1 MAAAH
6 HHALETRG
14 KEKMMKT
21 GTMKFKIVFL
31 LMVLILVLG
40 GVWGIAGLRVPS
52 SRLVDF
58 DYEIRIH
65 DIPQGSREL
74 KVWLPLLAQ
83 TPYQEIKNIT
93 IEPQEHT
100 AIYYDPVY
108 QNKIL
113 SYTVDIAQR
122 DSLIFNVRYRVRR
135 YEYSNKHG
143 ILETVLAKDADLNRY
158 LKANRLVTISPKVKD
173 LADEITIAE
182 TSTMGKARAIYD
194 YIFHNVSYDKTILG
208 WGNGDTERV
217 CSVKAG
223 NCTDFHSLFIS
234 LARAVDIPAKF
245 VMGVP
250 LIHNTPEGEIC
261 GYHCWAE
268 FYDEILGWVPVD
280 ISEAWKDKA
289 KYEYY
294 FGTIGPDRLEVS
306 VGRDIVLD
314 PNIHMEPLNYFIYPY
329 VEIDGKVFE
338 QVRTSF
344 RFKEV
349 NQRKEARTT

>member
-14 KEKMMKT
+14 KEKMMRT
-21 GTMKFKIVFL
+21 ATVKFKIVFL

-40 GVWGIAGLRVPS
+40 GVWGIAGLRAPS

-108 QNKIL
+108 NNKIL

-122 DSLIFNVRYRVRR
+122 DSLIFNVRYRVKR

-143 ILETVLAKDADLNRY
+143 ILKTVLAKPSCHAKRQNVTRSGGG
-158 LKANRLVTISPKVKD
+158 LKRRLKKGPS
-173 LADEITIAE
+173 
-182 TSTMGKARAIYD
+182 SRGSSMARSRV
-194 YIFHNVSYDKTILG
+194 VSL
-208 WGNGDTERV
+208 
-217 CSVKAG
+217 S
-223 NCTDFHSLFIS
+223 
-234 LARAVDIPAKF
+234 
-245 VMGVP
+245 M
-250 LIHNTPEGEIC
+250 
-261 GYHCWAE
+261 
-268 FYDEILGWVPVD
+268 
-280 ISEAWKDKA
+280 
-289 KYEYY
+289 
-294 FGTIGPDRLEVS
+294 
-306 VGRDIVLD
+306 
-314 PNIHMEPLNYFIYPY
+314 
-329 VEIDGKVFE
+329 
-338 QVRTSF
+338 
-344 RFKEV
+344 
-349 NQRKEARTT
+349 